1 VILLDTH
8 TWLWWAGDHS
18 KLPARLLRRLAAER
32 ALAISAVSCWEAA
45 TLVRHG
51 RLELAPDARTGIRD
65 ACAIPTLRVVPV
77 TESIAIEAGL
87 LDDFHGDPAD
97 RIIVATALELRVP
110 LATRDDRIRAAKR
123 VETVW

>member
-1 VILLDTH
+1 MILLDTH
-8 TWLWWAGDHS
+8 AWLWWAGDHA
-18 KLPARLLRRLAAER
+18 KLPPRLRRRLGAEP

-45 TLVRHG
+45 MLVQHG
-51 RLELAPDARTGIRD
+51 RLRLAPDARTGIRD
-65 ACAIPTLRVVPV
+65 ACAIPNLRVVPV

-87 LDDFHGDPAD
+87 LRDFHGDPAD

-110 LATRDDRIRAAKR
+110 LATRDDRIRASGR